1 MRGVRMN
8 SHHGNN
14 NEQWQ
19 NFCNDTVLYYAT
31 RNILYKDKIPIVK
44 CYNLFY
50 SYLIIKLIML
60 KFS

>member
-44 CYNLFY
+44 CSN
-50 SYLIIKLIML
+50 
-60 KFS
+60 

>member
-1 MRGVRMN
+1 MN

-31 RNILYKDKIPIVK
+31 RNILYKDKKYQLLNVPINFIV
-44 CYNLFY
+44 
-50 SYLIIKLIML
+50 I
-60 KFS
+60 